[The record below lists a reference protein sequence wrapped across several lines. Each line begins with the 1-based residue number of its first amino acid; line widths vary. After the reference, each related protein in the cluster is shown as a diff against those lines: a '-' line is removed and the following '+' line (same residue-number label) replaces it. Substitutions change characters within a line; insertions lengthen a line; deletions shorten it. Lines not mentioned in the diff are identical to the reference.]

1 MQTTTKRKSTTS
13 SHLALNAGISFKT
26 AGDGLSDHSELDGE
40 EHNLVHSS
48 PVKPQ
53 KVHAT
58 TEVKLFISFML

>member
-13 SHLALNAGISFKT
+13 SHSALNAGISFKT

-40 EHNLVHSS
+40 WDLVHSS
-48 PVKPQ
+48 PVKLQ